1 MARPPDDRTRVD
13 RDGVRTSKRASKQVP
28 DARASGAFRAFL
40 LAGILL
46 TLAVLAWLARPP
58 PDEEVAASAPAARP
72 VVEPPPPAEWTS
84 VKEVKAKRVASRE
97 RKADR
102 GAEEPLPEID
112 AADVIAALVEAGE
125 TGGIA
130 AFPPPGTDPVKRGI
144 VVPDDYELPEG
155 YVRHYQSTDDGQGL
169 EPILMFSPDY
179 EFQDQDGRP
188 IPLPGDRI
196 VPPELAPP
204 GLPIRTLDVPE
215 PGGKTSR

>member
-1 MARPPDDRTRVD
+1 V
-13 RDGVRTSKRASKQVP
+13 
-28 DARASGAFRAFL
+28 
-40 LAGILL
+40 
-46 TLAVLAWLARPP
+46 
-58 PDEEVAASAPAARP
+58 PDEEVAASTPTPA
-72 VVEPPPPAEWTS
+72 VEAPPPAEWAS
-84 VKEVKAKRVASRE
+84 VKEVKPKRLASRE

-102 GAEEPLPEID
+102 ETEEPLPEID

-144 VVPDDYELPEG
+144 VVPEDYELPEG
-155 YVRHYQSTDDGQGL
+155 YVRHYQATDDGKGL

-179 EFQDQDGRP
+179 EFQDQDGRA
-188 IPLPGDRI
+188 IPLPSDRI

>member
-1 MARPPDDRTRVD
+1 MARPPDDRTRID
-13 RDGVRTSKRASKQVP
+13 RDGVRTSRRASESGP
-28 DARASGAFRAFL
+28 NANASRRFRV
-40 LAGILL
+40 ILL
-46 TLAVLAWLARPP
+46 GGVVLSIAGLAWLSRSV
-58 PDEEVAASAPAARP
+58 PDEEVAASTPTPA
-72 VVEPPPPAEWTS
+72 VEAPPPAEWAS
-84 VKEVKAKRVASRE
+84 VKEVKPKRLASRE

-102 GAEEPLPEID
+102 ETEEPLPEID

-144 VVPDDYELPEG
+144 VVPEDYELPEG
-155 YVRHYQSTDDGQGL
+155 YVRHYQATDDGKGL

-179 EFQDQDGRP
+179 EFQDQDGRA
-188 IPLPGDRI
+188 IPLPSDRI